1 MKKANKYRRQGN
13 VKILEKALSISDRLF
28 SMLAVRRGAARLRKF
43 LLILLLVA
51 PIVAGIVWV
60 ISYTIDKAY
69 SLSIEHITY
78 DSRQKLISKEQAMQL
93 LGIEGS
99 INMATLDA
107 SGMEE
112 LLESNPCIESAHIR
126 AELPDTLSIELDE
139 RIPIVYVE
147 MEHAADLGNRTRLFM
162 DPKGYL
168 FPVVPEY
175 HGKFLGVPV
184 WYLNPQ
190 DVREF
195 KAGERIDEKYYSPI
209 VQLVAASNRYSLVE
223 IPAIREIFRPKEW
236 KIVLSLEGGISVLM
250 QVYGIRAQMERL
262 AMILEHAR
270 ATGKKVNSINVFPAL
285 NPTATF
291 IAPAAADTPQDEEK
305 DKPAAPARQQRSSRR
320 R

>member
-1 MKKANKYRRQGN
+1 MKKLNKYRRQGN

-28 SMLAVRRGAARLRKF
+28 SMLAVRRGAARLKRF
-43 LLILLLVA
+43 ILILLLVA
-51 PIVAGIVWV
+51 PIIAGIVWG

-69 SLSIEHITY
+69 SLSIEHIAY
-78 DSRQKLISKEQAMQL
+78 DSRQKLISKAQAMQL
-93 LGIEGS
+93 LGIEGA
-99 INMATLDA
+99 INMATLNA

-126 AELPDTLSIELDE
+126 AELPDTLSIEIDE

-147 MEHAADLGNRTRLFM
+147 MEHAADLGKRTRLFM

-175 HGKFLGVPV
+175 HSKFMGVPV
-184 WYLNPQ
+184 WYLNPN
-190 DVREF
+190 DIKEF
-195 KAGERIDEKYYSPI
+195 KPGARIEEKHYSPI
-209 VQLVAASNRYSLVE
+209 VQLVAASNRYGLTE

-236 KIVLSLEGGISVLM
+236 KIVLSLDGGISVLM
-250 QVYGIRAQMERL
+250 QVYGIRAQIERL

-270 ATGKKVNSINVFPAL
+270 ATGKQVNSVNVFPSL

-291 IAPAAADTPQDEEK
+291 ISPPAATPQADDKKE
-305 DKPAAPARQQRSSRR
+305 DKPAPAQRRRSRR

>member
-1 MKKANKYRRQGN
+1 MKKLNKYRRQGN
-13 VKILEKALSISDRLF
+13 VKILEKALSLSDRLF

-43 LLILLLVA
+43 LLILLIVA
-51 PIVAGIVWV
+51 PLLAAIGWG

-69 SLSIEHITY
+69 SLSIDHITF
-78 DSRQKLISKEQAMQL
+78 DSRHRLISKEQAMKL

-112 LLESNPCIESAHIR
+112 QLESNPCIESAHIR

-175 HGKFLGVPV
+175 HSKFLGVPV
-184 WYLNPQ
+184 WYLNAN
-190 DVREF
+190 DIKDF
-195 KAGERIDEKYYSPI
+195 KAGERIEEKHYRPI
-209 VQLVAASNRYSLVE
+209 VQLVAASNRYGLTE

-270 ATGKKVNSINVFPAL
+270 ATGKKVNSVNVFPAI

-291 IAPAAADTPQDEEK
+291 IAAPGETAPQQPQQAEETQPAP
-305 DKPAAPARQQRSSRR
+305 RRNRSQRR
-320 R
+320 

>member
-1 MKKANKYRRQGN
+1 MKKLNKYRRQGN

-28 SMLAVRRGAARLRKF
+28 SMLAVRRGAARLKRF
-43 LLILLLVA
+43 ILILLLVA
-51 PIVAGIVWV
+51 PIIAGIVWAV
-60 ISYTIDKAY
+60 SYTIDKAY

-78 DSRQKLISKEQAMQL
+78 DSRQKLISKAQAMQL
-93 LGIEGS
+93 LGIEGA
-99 INMATLDA
+99 INMATLNA

-126 AELPDTLSIELDE
+126 AELPDTLSIEIDE

-147 MEHAADLGNRTRLFM
+147 MEHAADLGKRTRLFM

-175 HGKFLGVPV
+175 HSKFMGVPV
-184 WYLNPQ
+184 WYLNPN
-190 DVREF
+190 DIKEF
-195 KAGERIDEKYYSPI
+195 KPGARIEEKHYSPI
-209 VQLVAASNRYSLVE
+209 VQLVAASNRYGLTE

-236 KIVLSLEGGISVLM
+236 KIVLSLDGGISVLM

-270 ATGKKVNSINVFPAL
+270 ATGKQVNSVNVFPSL

-291 IAPAAADTPQDEEK
+291 ISPPAATPQADDKKE
-305 DKPAAPARQQRSSRR
+305 DKPAPAQRRRSRR